1 MTEVNLSLD
10 GKVALVTGGSKGIC
24 RSIAL
29 AFAEHGADVAIVA
42 RGRDALEA
50 ARRDIEATGRRCLA
64 LSADMSREEEWP
76 RIVHETASAFGG
88 VDVLVYGAATAES
101 IGPIARSTSE
111 GWDLVM
117 RVNLKGAFMVSKLCH
132 PHMKSRGGGS
142 VIHIT
147 SNECFR
153 PSFGLGTYSISKG
166 AMVTMTQVCAK
177 EWAADGIR
185 VNAIAPGLVRTELA
199 EPLVKMVERSGRYP
213 NPLRRIGEP
222 NEIAGIALYLAS
234 PAGAYATGQ
243 TFVVDGGELIYAPL
257 DAVDQ

>member
-1 MTEVNLSLD
+1 MSEVNLSLD
-10 GKVALVTGGSKGIC
+10 GKVALITGGSKGIG

-29 AFAEHGADVAIVA
+29 AFAEHGANVAIVA
-42 RGRDALEA
+42 RGGEALDAT
-50 ARRDIEATGRRCLA
+50 RRDIEATGRRCLA
-64 LSADMSREEEWP
+64 LSSDMAHEEEWS
-76 RIVHETASAFGG
+76 RIVDETVSTLGG
-88 VDVLVYGAATAES
+88 VDILVYGAATSES
-101 IGPIARSTSE
+101 YGPIIQSTSE

-147 SNECFR
+147 SNECVR

-177 EWAADGIR
+177 EWASDRIR
-185 VNAIAPGLVRTELA
+185 VNCIAPGLVRTELA
-199 EPLVKMVERSGRYP
+199 EPLVKMVEKSGRYP
-213 NPLRRIGEP
+213 NPLKRIGEP

-257 DAVDQ
+257 DNS

>member
-1 MTEVNLSLD
+1 MSEVNLSLD
-10 GKVALVTGGSKGIC
+10 GKAALVTGGSKGIC

-42 RGRDALEA
+42 RGREALDAT
-50 ARRDIEATGRRCLA
+50 RRDIEATGRRCRA
-64 LSADMSREEEWP
+64 LCADMAHEDEW
-76 RIVHETASAFGG
+76 RRVIDETVSAFGG
-88 VDVLVYGAATAES
+88 VDVLVYGAATAEN
-101 IGPIARSTSE
+101 IGPITQSTSD

-132 PHMKSRGGGS
+132 PHMKRRGGGS

-147 SNECFR
+147 SNECVR

-177 EWAADGIR
+177 EWAGDRIR

-199 EPLVKMVERSGRYP
+199 EPLVKMVEKSGRYP
-213 NPLRRIGEP
+213 NPLKRIGEP

-243 TFVVDGGELIYAPL
+243 TFVVDGGELVCAPL
-257 DAVDQ
+257 DNVDQ

>member
-1 MTEVNLSLD
+1 MSEVNLSLD
-10 GKVALVTGGSKGIC
+10 GKVALITGGSKGIG

-42 RGRDALEA
+42 RGREALEA
-50 ARRDIEATGRRCLA
+50 THREIESTGRRCVA
-64 LSADMSREEEWP
+64 LSADMSREDQWS
-76 RIVHETASAFGG
+76 RIVDETVSAFGG
-88 VDVLVYGAATAES
+88 VDVLVYGAATAEE
-101 IGPIARSTSE
+101 IAPIIQSTSD

-147 SNECFR
+147 SNECLR

-177 EWAADGIR
+177 EWAVDRIR
-185 VNAIAPGLVRTELA
+185 VNCIAPGLVRTELA
-199 EPLVKMVERSGRYP
+199 EPLVKMVEKSGRYP
-213 NPLRRIGEP
+213 NPLKRIGEP
-222 NEIAGIALYLAS
+222 HEIAGIALYLAS

-243 TFVVDGGELIYAPL
+243 TFVVDGGELVYAPL
-257 DAVDQ
+257 DNYEQ